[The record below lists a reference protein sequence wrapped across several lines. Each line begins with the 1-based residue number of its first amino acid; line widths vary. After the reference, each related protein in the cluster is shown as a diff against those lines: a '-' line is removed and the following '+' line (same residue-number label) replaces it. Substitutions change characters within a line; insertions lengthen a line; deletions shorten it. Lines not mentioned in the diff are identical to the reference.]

1 MQPAA
6 KKTAKV
12 SSVSADEVVEAERA
26 STMSLA
32 ITNVTQTEPKA
43 ETTPAAPVAKP
54 ATTNPQAAPA
64 KPAATTIST
73 PAATVQISSA
83 AQALVQE
90 ALETQTQTLQEA
102 AKGDPQAQ
110 RLALKEAAAQRASR

>member
-6 KKTAKV
+6 KKNVKV
-12 SSVSADEVVEAERA
+12 SFDSADEVVEAERA

-102 AKGDPQAQ
+102 AKGDPQAVR
-110 RLALKEAAAQRASR
+110 RLAKEATAGKTA